1 MRCRANPTFK
11 SMARST
17 SPTCATI
24 SPPPRLLRRRNIKSV
39 QADPRKSIRWK
50 PGQSGNPKGAKRKK
64 RSLIPE
70 LKEQFERVFS
80 QKLKVTQGDR
90 QRFITRW
97 VAGLEQLSIQFAKGD
112 RHARRDVFYFA
123 ERLGVDL
130 LTPTKAS
137 DETLSA
143 DHEAILDAYVERQMQ
158 EKALSASSPVLAP
171 PELLDDDARRSRRK
185 VKRRKVKTMTT
196 MITGVDVSPQ
206 LALQALLAK
215 DLTAFT
221 EFAFGVVRP
230 GVPLK
235 RNWHLDAVTYKLS
248 QVAKGYIRRLI
259 ITLPPR
265 SLKSL
270 CASVALPAWFLG
282 HYPWERVVV
291 VSYSDFLSRHHA
303 NDFRRVVNHPLY
315 QATFPAMRLDRD
327 TDREITTTERG
338 KRIATSID
346 GTLTGLGGNLIIIDD
361 PIKLG
366 DAMSDAVRERVIEW
380 YRSTLL
386 SRGDDKT
393 ATRIVVVMQRVH
405 QNDLVGY
412 LQEQGGFEV
421 LNLPAIAPRSQTYDL
436 GGGRTYTRQ
445 QGELLHPAH
454 EPADTLIEL
463 KREMG
468 PIAFSAQY
476 QQSPIPPGGTIIK
489 RKWLAYYDQIG
500 FQPGD
505 RIVISWDIALSEMES
520 GDYSAGVVLL
530 IRNEVVFILEV
541 VRGRFPFETL
551 KSKVMELKKRY
562 HPSTLLIEELPISL
576 GLIQSLR
583 EQSINVTTYKPDTDK
598 RARLIAQTDLFA
610 GGSVR
615 LPRRAGWLEE
625 FVAELLAFPSRHD
638 DQVDALA
645 QGLAWGR
652 RQRGREMSVSTFIG
666 LC

>member
-1 MRCRANPTFK
+1 MAT
-11 SMARST
+11 SM
-17 SPTCATI
+17 
-24 SPPPRLLRRRNIKSV
+24 
-39 QADPRKSIRWK
+39 
-50 PGQSGNPKGAKRKK
+50 
-64 RSLIPE
+64 
-70 LKEQFERVFS
+70 
-80 QKLKVTQGDR
+80 
-90 QRFITRW
+90 
-97 VAGLEQLSIQFAKGD
+97 
-112 RHARRDVFYFA
+112 
-123 ERLGVDL
+123 
-130 LTPTKAS
+130 
-137 DETLSA
+137 
-143 DHEAILDAYVERQMQ
+143 
-158 EKALSASSPVLAP
+158 
-171 PELLDDDARRSRRK
+171 
-185 VKRRKVKTMTT
+185 
-196 MITGVDVSPQ
+196 TGVDVSPQ

-221 EFAFGVVRP
+221 EFGFGVVRP
-230 GVPLK
+230 RVRLK

-248 QVAKGYIRRLI
+248 QLAKGYIRRLI

-291 VSYSDFLSRHHA
+291 VSYSDFLSRTHA
-303 NDFRRVVNHPLY
+303 NDFRRIVNHPLY

-327 TDREITTTERG
+327 TDREIVTTERG

-380 YRSTLL
+380 FRSTLL
-386 SRGDDKT
+386 SRGDDKSE
-393 ATRIVVVMQRVH
+393 TRIVVVMQRVH
-405 QNDLVGY
+405 ENDLVGY

-421 LNLPAIAPRSQTYDL
+421 LNLPSIATKTDSYDL
-436 GGGRTYTRQ
+436 GGGRIYTRL

-454 EPADTLIEL
+454 ESVATLIEL

-489 RKWLAYYDQIG
+489 RKWLTTYDYVGI
-500 FQPGD
+500 QPGD
-505 RIVISWDIALSEMES
+505 RIVISWDIALSEMET
-520 GDYSAGVVLL
+520 GDYSACVVLL
-530 IRNEVVFILEV
+530 IRNEVFYILEV
-541 VRGRFPFETL
+541 LRGRFPFVTL
-551 KSKVMELKKRY
+551 KKKIIDLKKRY
-562 HPSTLLIEELPISL
+562 HPSTLLIEESSISL

-598 RARLIAQTDLFA
+598 RARLIAQTDLFD

-615 LPRRAGWLEE
+615 LPQRAAWLEE
-625 FVAELLAFPSRHD
+625 FVAELLAFPAGHD
-638 DQVDALA
+638 DQVDALT

-652 RQRGREMSVSTFIG
+652 RNWGWKVVSRPLLG
-666 LC
+666 LY